1 MHPDPTL
8 IPSQPSE
15 SAPVW
20 QREWPTSFRKPLE
33 LLEFL
38 GLDINEAPEP
48 LELNPS
54 FPFLVPRD
62 YAARMHKSDWS
73 DPLLRQVLPLHSEN
87 ASPAGFVSDAV
98 GDLAAQNKP
107 GLLCKYHGRA
117 LLLLSGACAVHCR
130 CCFRR
135 EFPFADLPAHRAEWE
150 QIYAGLAPDKDL
162 KEIIFSGGDP
172 LSLSEA
178 NLRWHW
184 ERALVI
190 PQVRRIRIHTRL
202 PVAIPSRINPGFL
215 ELAETM
221 AALKPLFIVLHVNHA
236 NEINAELKVRLQAL
250 LSTGAV
256 LLNQAVLLRG
266 VNDNVGALV
275 SLSERLLD
283 CGVLPYYLHQLD
295 RVRGAQHFEV
305 PEEKGL
311 ALMEELRRRLPGYGV
326 PKYVREVAGE
336 TSKVEIAAA
345 P

>member
-1 MHPDPTL
+1 M
-8 IPSQPSE
+8 IPSKPSAT
-15 SAPVW
+15 APVW
-20 QREWPTSFRKPLE
+20 RREWQASFREPLE

-38 GLDINEAPEP
+38 GLEINEAPEP

-54 FPFLVPRD
+54 FPFRVPRD
-62 YAARMHKSDWS
+62 YAARMHKCDWS

-87 ASPAGFVSDAV
+87 ENPAGFVSDAV
-98 GDLAAQNKP
+98 GDLAAQNMP
-107 GLLCKYHGRA
+107 GVLRKYHGRA

-135 EFPFADLPAHRAEWE
+135 EFPFADLPAASAEWE
-150 QIYAGLAPDKDL
+150 QIYAGLASDTDL

-172 LSLSEA
+172 LSLSDA

-184 ERALVI
+184 ERALAI

-202 PVAIPSRINPGFL
+202 PVVIPIRIDPGFL
-215 ELAETM
+215 ELVKAM
-221 AALKPLFIVLHVNHA
+221 AALKPLFVVLHVNHA
-236 NEINAELKVRLQAL
+236 NEINSDLNDRLQAL
-250 LSTGAV
+250 RSIGAV
-256 LLNQAVLLRG
+256 LLNQAVLLHG
-266 VNDNVGALV
+266 VNDNTSALV

-305 PEEKGL
+305 PAEKGL
-311 ALMEELRRRLPGYGV
+311 ALMKELRRRLSGYGV

-336 TSKVEIAAA
+336 ESKVEAATA
-345 P
+345 S

>member
-8 IPSQPSE
+8 IPSKLSE
-15 SAPVW
+15 SPPVW
-20 QREWPTSFRKPLE
+20 QREWQASFRKPLE

-38 GLDINEAPEP
+38 GLEINEAPEP
-48 LELNPS
+48 LELDPS

-73 DPLLRQVLPLHSEN
+73 DPLLRQVLPLYSEN

-130 CCFRR
+130 CCLRR
-135 EFPFADLPAHRAEWE
+135 EFPFAGLPAARTEWE
-150 QIYAGLAPDKDL
+150 QIYAGLVPDTDL

-172 LSLSEA
+172 LSLSDA

-184 ERALVI
+184 ERALAI

-202 PVAIPSRINPGFL
+202 PVVIPSRINPGFL
-215 ELAETM
+215 ELVEAM
-221 AALKPLFIVLHVNHA
+221 SARKQLYFVSHA
-236 NEINAELKVRLQAL
+236 NHPNEIHAELKARFRAL
-250 LSTGAV
+250 SSTGAM

-266 VNDNVGALV
+266 VNDNAGDLV

-311 ALMEELRRRLPGYGV
+311 ALMTELRRRLPGYGV

-336 TSKVEIAAA
+336 KFKIAISL
-345 P
+345 